1 MRDERGQA
9 AVASVLL
16 VVILIFIAGGAVDV
30 YRLQEARS
38 WSYRTAEAAALVGVT
53 LGLDF
58 SAVYTDGRVR
68 VDPGVGY
75 ANAEQV
81 LVESLA
87 HRGVSGYTYDIRVA
101 EWGGEIFPDYP
112 PVGRAD
118 LWGVSGWTPSE
129 PAVGVYLEVPVRTY
143 ILGLVNG
150 NSPIMVHVFAAAG
163 VGEE

>member
-38 WSYRTAEAAALVGVT
+38 WAYRTAEAAALVGVT

-87 HRGVSGYTYDIRVA
+87 RRGVSGYYDIRVA
-101 EWGGEIFPDYP
+101 EWGTETFPGYP
-112 PVGRAD
+112 PVERAD

-129 PAVGVYLEVPVRTY
+129 PAVGVYLEVTVQTY

-150 NSPIMVHVFAAAG
+150 NSPVTVHAFAAAG
-163 VGEE
+163 VGKE